1 MVLVSCFL
9 NSEVNLTIA
18 SQLLDVLPGQAVKVL
33 AREGV
38 DQGALPAHAALPW
51 QVGAQVEEQDL
62 GLPAQDVL
70 DDLVQDV
77 LARGHRAHLHLHFDQ
92 VEQHAHIS
100 ILVQGRPIIVLE
112 KIEKN
117 QGLSI

>member
-1 MVLVSCFL
+1 MVSCCL
-9 NSEVNLTIA
+9 NSEVNLTIT
-18 SQLLDVLPGQAVKVL
+18 SQLLDMLPGQAVKVL

-51 QVGAQVEEQDL
+51 QVGAQVEEH
-62 GLPAQDVL
+62 DVL

-77 LARGHRAHLHLHFDQ
+77 LARGHCAHVHLNFDQ

-100 ILVQGRPIIVLE
+100 ILVQGRPIIVLDIV
-112 KIEKN
+112 KKTCW
-117 QGLSI
+117 

>member
-1 MVLVSCFL
+1 MVSCFL

-51 QVGAQVEEQDL
+51 QVGAQVEER
-62 GLPAQDVL
+62 LPAQDVL

-77 LARGHRAHLHLHFDQ
+77 LARGHCAHVHLHFDQ

>member
-51 QVGAQVEEQDL
+51 QVGAQVEER
-62 GLPAQDVL
+62 LPAQDVL

>member
-1 MVLVSCFL
+1 M
-9 NSEVNLTIA
+9 TIA

-51 QVGAQVEEQDL
+51 QVGVQVEEQDL
-62 GLPAQDVL
+62 GLPAQELL

-77 LARGHRAHLHLHFDQ
+77 LARGHCAHVHLHFDQ

>member
-62 GLPAQDVL
+62 GLGFHV
-70 DDLVQDV
+70 LVQDV
-77 LARGHRAHLHLHFDQ
+77 LARRHCAHVHLHFDQ

>member
-1 MVLVSCFL
+1 M
-9 NSEVNLTIA
+9 TIA

-62 GLPAQDVL
+62 RLPAQGVL

-77 LARGHRAHLHLHFDQ
+77 LARGHRAHLHLNFDQ

-100 ILVQGRPIIVLE
+100 ILVQGRPIVLVEIVKKKLR
-112 KIEKN
+112 KN